1 MSDPDNVLTQ
11 VDAAIA
17 QVLNKIPDSETN
29 RAAII
34 TVCLAA
40 AKKLAAAES
49 KALKEF
55 WAEKF
60 YQGGDELAAPQN
72 DPTGTPSVPPC

>member
-1 MSDPDNVLTQ
+1 MSGPHNVLTQ

-17 QVLNKIPDSETN
+17 RVLNDVPDSEAT
-29 RAAII
+29 RAAVI

-40 AKKLAAAES
+40 AKKLAAAEP
-49 KALKEF
+49 KALQEF

-60 YQGGDELAAPQN
+60 YEGGDELAAPRN
-72 DPTGTPSVPPC
+72 HERGAPPLPP

>member
-1 MSDPDNVLTQ
+1 MSGPDNVLTQ

-17 QVLNKIPDSETN
+17 RVLNDVPDSEAT
-29 RAAII
+29 RAAVI

-40 AKKLAAAES
+40 AKKLAAAEP
-49 KALKEF
+49 KALQEF

-60 YQGGDELAAPQN
+60 YQCGDELAAPRN
-72 DPTGTPSVPPC
+72 DASGTPTVFP